1 MELEELKNTWNLINN
16 RMMQKEG
23 MEAAIIKEM
32 LVAKSDKAFSR
43 MTNYDYF
50 SVIVCMGVI
59 GLLTWQMNRIYFGP
73 FKTGIFLLAIAF
85 LFVSA
90 LRSIKNI
97 LILHKINFSN
107 PISDNI
113 RLIQNYN
120 IIVKRTRI
128 LNYSAAIVIVA
139 LAIIACLLSPNMEV
153 W

>member
-59 GLLTWQMNRIYFGP
+59 GLLTYLANESDLFRAIQDRDLSFSYCLFNSKCTAEYKESSYF
-73 FKTGIFLLAIAF
+73 TQNQFLE
-85 LFVSA
+85 
-90 LRSIKNI
+90 
-97 LILHKINFSN
+97 
-107 PISDNI
+107 PD
-113 RLIQNYN
+113 
-120 IIVKRTRI
+120 KRQHPPGSE
-128 LNYSAAIVIVA
+128 LQYYSKADSYSK
-139 LAIIACLLSPNMEV
+139 L
-153 W
+153 